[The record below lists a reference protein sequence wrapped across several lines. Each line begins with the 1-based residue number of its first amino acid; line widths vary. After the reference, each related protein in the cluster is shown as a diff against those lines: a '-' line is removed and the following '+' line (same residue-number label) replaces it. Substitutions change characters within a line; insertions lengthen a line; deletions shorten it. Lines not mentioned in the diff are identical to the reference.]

1 MPTDNL
7 TIKQAARLLGVHHI
21 TVRRWIKTGKIKATW
36 EYEGDQGK
44 RLISRDQVIELLEKQ
59 GKTTPESGQ
68 LEQVKEAQVALSINK
83 VNVYLKHLFKVER
96 ESRLIELKNA
106 IASLSVKLFI
116 AIGIVLIA
124 GIAIALSIAYIAGV
138 KQEANQKVLKG
149 EMFKG
154 FAYLKE
160 GQKSNEESLKTIM
173 TEELATAGEQIRNLE
188 ASNQDLKRELLEVAQ
203 VEGKATKAE
212 IEEIQKRLDVQNQ
225 AIIGLMDAIREL
237 IKIKSA
243 PPATPIPTITPGPR
257 PTIEPAKTPALVTT
271 PEPPAPEEEGGG
283 FLGIF

>member
-7 TIKQAARLLGVHHI
+7 TIKQAAHLLGVHHI

-36 EYEGDQGK
+36 EYEGDQG
-44 RLISRDQVIELLEKQ
+44 RRFISRDQVIELLEKQ

-68 LEQVKEAQVALSINK
+68 LEQVEKDQVALSINK
-83 VNVYLKHLFKVER
+83 VNVYLKHLFKVEQ
-96 ESRLIELKNA
+96 ESRSIELKNA

-116 AIGIVLIA
+116 AIGIVLIV

-149 EMFKG
+149 EMYKG
-154 FAYLKE
+154 FAYLQE
-160 GQKSNEESLKTIM
+160 GQKSNQESLKTTL
-173 TEELATAGEQIRNLE
+173 TEELAIAGKQIRDLE
-188 ASNQDLKRELLEVAQ
+188 ARNQDIKRELLEAAQ

-225 AIIGLMDAIREL
+225 AIIGLMDTIREL
-237 IKIKSA
+237 IEIKSA
-243 PPATPIPTITPGPR
+243 PPAIPIATITPGPR
-257 PTIEPAKTPALVTT
+257 PTIEPVKTLAPVTT
-271 PEPPAPEEEGGG
+271 PELPAQEEKGGG

>member
-36 EYEGDQGK
+36 EYEGDQGR

-96 ESRLIELKNA
+96 ESRSIELKNA

-116 AIGIVLIA
+116 AIGLVLIA

-149 EMFKG
+149 EMHKG
-154 FAYLKE
+154 FAYLQE
-160 GQKSNEESLKTIM
+160 GQKSNQESLKITL
-173 TEELATAGEQIRNLE
+173 TEELATAGEQIRNLAAADQE
-188 ASNQDLKRELLEVAQ
+188 ARKELLEVARA
-203 VEGKATKAE
+203 GDRATKAE
-212 IEEIQKRLDVQNQ
+212 IQTLRESIKAQSAGILALAKQMKAINSRLEKMEQ
-225 AIIGLMDAIREL
+225 
-237 IKIKSA
+237 
-243 PPATPIPTITPGPR
+243 
-257 PTIEPAKTPALVTT
+257 EPAQEEKKPTPAPVATV
-271 PEPPAPEEEGGG
+271 PPAPEVKPGKEESSG

>member
-68 LEQVKEAQVALSINK
+68 LEKVKEAQVALSINK

-96 ESRLIELKNA
+96 ESRSIELRNA

-124 GIAIALSIAYIAGV
+124 GIAITLSIAYIAGV

-160 GQKSNEESLKTIM
+160 GQKSNQESLKTTM
-173 TEELATAGEQIRNLE
+173 TEELATASKQIR
-188 ASNQDLKRELLEVAQ
+188 DLVSADQKTRQELLEAAQ
-203 VEGKATKAE
+203 AGDRATRGE
-212 IEEIQKRLDVQNQ
+212 IETLRESVEAQSAGIWALAEQMRVINARLEK
-225 AIIGLMDAIREL
+225 MEE
-237 IKIKSA
+237 
-243 PPATPIPTITPGPR
+243 
-257 PTIEPAKTPALVTT
+257 EPTPAPVTT
-271 PEPPAPEEEGGG
+271 LSPAPSTKGEKEESSG

>member
-68 LEQVKEAQVALSINK
+68 LEKVKEAQVALSINK

-96 ESRLIELKNA
+96 DKRSIELKNA

-124 GIAIALSIAYIAGV
+124 GIAITLSIAYIAGV

-149 EMFKG
+149 EMYKG

-160 GQKSNEESLKTIM
+160 GQKSNEESLKTIL
-173 TEELATAGEQIRNLE
+173 TEELATAGEQIQNL
-188 ASNQDLKRELLEVAQ
+188 AAADQATRKELLEAARAGDRV
-203 VEGKATKAE
+203 TRAE
-212 IEEIQKRLDVQNQ
+212 IQTLRESMKAQSAGILALAEQMKAINDRLEKMKQ
-225 AIIGLMDAIREL
+225 
-237 IKIKSA
+237 
-243 PPATPIPTITPGPR
+243 
-257 PTIEPAKTPALVTT
+257 EPAQEEKKPTPAPAATIPPVSEVK
-271 PEPPAPEEEGGG
+271 PEKEKSSG

>member
-68 LEQVKEAQVALSINK
+68 LEQVEKDQVALSINK

-96 ESRLIELKNA
+96 ENRSTELKNA

-116 AIGIVLIA
+116 AIGLVLIA
-124 GIAIALSIAYIAGV
+124 GIAITLSIAYIAGV

-154 FAYLKE
+154 FAYLQE
-160 GQKSNEESLKTIM
+160 SQKSDQESLKTILA
-173 TEELATAGEQIRNLE
+173 EEMATASEQIRDLAAADQATRKELME
-188 ASNQDLKRELLEVAQ
+188 ATRTGVR
-203 VEGKATKAE
+203 ATKAE
-212 IEEIQKRLDVQNQ
+212 IQTLRESVEAQSAGILALAEQMKAINDRLEKMEQEPAQEERKPTPASAATVPT
-225 AIIGLMDAIREL
+225 AP
-237 IKIKSA
+237 KIK
-243 PPATPIPTITPGPR
+243 P
-257 PTIEPAKTPALVTT
+257 KK
-271 PEPPAPEEEGGG
+271 EESSG

>member
-44 RLISRDQVIELLEKQ
+44 RLISRGQVIELLEKQ

-68 LEQVKEAQVALSINK
+68 LDQVEKDQVALSINK

-96 ESRLIELKNA
+96 ESRSIELRNA

-124 GIAIALSIAYIAGV
+124 GIAITLSIAYIAGV

-160 GQKSNEESLKTIM
+160 GQKSNQESLKTTM
-173 TEELATAGEQIRNLE
+173 TEELATASKQIR
-188 ASNQDLKRELLEVAQ
+188 DLVSADQKTRQELLEAAQ
-203 VEGKATKAE
+203 AGDRATRGE
-212 IEEIQKRLDVQNQ
+212 IETLRESVEAQSAGIWALAEQMRVINARLEK
-225 AIIGLMDAIREL
+225 MEE
-237 IKIKSA
+237 
-243 PPATPIPTITPGPR
+243 
-257 PTIEPAKTPALVTT
+257 EPTPAPVTT
-271 PEPPAPEEEGGG
+271 LSPAPSTKGEKEESSG